1 MNKKIEETKKII
13 KTKKQKVIGTQNY
26 INQDTGEIIETLV
39 IEKNVEQD
47 FNFHKV
53 WINDLMNIFELI
65 GTKRIKIINYL
76 LKEVNDKNN
85 IVFFTQRK
93 LSKELD
99 ISLVTINETIKI
111 LVENNFMKQIQRGV
125 YQINPDIII
134 KGNSTKRKNLLI
146 KYNEIKKEE

>member
-13 KTKKQKVIGTQNY
+13 KTKKQKIIGTQNY
-26 INQDTGEIIETLV
+26 INQDTGEIVETLV
-39 IEKNVEQD
+39 IEKNIEQD